1 VGSLAS
7 MPHLLHL
14 DSSAD
19 LATSR
24 SRAITAAFA
33 DAWRARG
40 DDHTVTHRDLHR
52 DQLPHF
58 ATNEQHWPAADRLPG
73 ADVPAEQDALTATLQ
88 AEILAADVVV
98 VGAPLYNYTVPST
111 LKVWLDHM
119 HVPGALAG
127 EGSQPLAGR
136 HAVVV
141 SSRGGTYD
149 AGSPTEDWDH
159 GVPVLQI
166 ILGNSLGMNVH
177 VVQTS
182 ATLADRLP
190 DLAELKDRSVAELE
204 AATAAAQELARTL

>member
-1 VGSLAS
+1 

-33 DAWRARG
+33 EAWRSRG
-40 DDHTVTHRDLHR
+40 DDFTVTHRDLHR
-52 DQLPHF
+52 DPLPHF
-58 ATNEQHWPAADRLPG
+58 TTNEQHWPAADRLPG
-73 ADVPAEQDALTATLQ
+73 AQVPAEQDALTAQ
-88 AEILAADVVV
+88 IHAELLAADVVV

-111 LKVWLDHM
+111 LKVWIDHV
-119 HVPGALAG
+119 HIPGALAG
-127 EGSQPLAGR
+127 EGSQPLKGR

-141 SSRGGTYD
+141 SSRGATYD

-159 GVPVLQI
+159 GVPVLRI
-166 ILGNSLGMNVH
+166 VLGNSLGMQVH

-190 DLAELKDRSVAELE
+190 DLAELKDRGAAEFE
-204 AATAAAQELARTL
+204 AAKTAARELARTL

>member
-1 VGSLAS
+1 

-24 SRAITAAFA
+24 SRALTAAFA
-33 DAWRARG
+33 EAWTGRG
-40 DDHTVTHRDLHR
+40 AEFTVTHRDLHR
-52 DQLPHF
+52 DPLPHF

-73 ADVPAEQDALTATLQ
+73 AQVPAQQDALTAQ
-88 AEILAADVVV
+88 IHAELLAADVLL

-111 LKVWLDHM
+111 LKVWLDHV
-119 HVPGALAG
+119 HIPGALAG

-136 HAVVV
+136 PAVVV
-141 SSRGGTYD
+141 SSRGATYD
-149 AGSPTEDWDH
+149 AGSPTEGWDH

-166 ILGNSLGMNVH
+166 ILGASLAMDVH

-182 ATLADRLP
+182 ATLADRLA
-190 DLAELKDRSVAELE
+190 DLADLRERADAEF
-204 AATAAAQELARTL
+204 AAARESARELALRL

>member
-1 VGSLAS
+1 
-7 MPHLLHL
+7 MPHLLHV

-33 DAWRARG
+33 QAWAARG
-40 DDHTVTHRDLHR
+40 DDFTTTYRDLHR
-52 DQLPHF
+52 DALPHF
-58 ATNEQHWPAADRLPG
+58 VTNEQHWPAADRLPG
-73 ADVPAEQDALTATLQ
+73 AVVPAEQDALTQTLH
-88 AEILAADVVV
+88 AEVLAADVVV

-111 LKVWLDHM
+111 LKVWLDHL
-119 HVPGALAG
+119 HIPGVLAG

-141 SSRGGTYD
+141 SSRGATYD
-149 AGSPTEDWDH
+149 AGSPTESWDH

-166 ILGNSLGMNVH
+166 VLGASLAMDVH

-190 DLAELKDRSVAELE
+190 DLAGLKDRSVAEFE
-204 AATAAAQELARTL
+204 AAKARAVALATSL

>member
-1 VGSLAS
+1 
-7 MPHLLHL
+7 MPHLLHV

-33 DAWRARG
+33 DAWKARG
-40 DDHTVTHRDLHR
+40 DDYTITYRDLHR
-52 DQLPHF
+52 DPLPHF
-58 ATNEQHWPAADRLPG
+58 TTNEQHWTAADRLPG
-73 ADVPAEQDALTATLQ
+73 AQVPAEQDELTAAIH

-111 LKVWLDHM
+111 LKVWLDQLHI
-119 HVPGALAG
+119 PGALAG

-136 HAVVV
+136 PAVVV
-141 SSRGGTYD
+141 SARGATYD
-149 AGSPTEDWDH
+149 AGSPTEGWDH

-166 ILGNSLGMNVH
+166 ILGASLAMDVH
-177 VVQTS
+177 VIQTS

-190 DLAELKDRSVAELE
+190 ELAELKDRSVAEFE
-204 AATAAAQELARTL
+204 AAKAAARDLAGKL

>member
-1 VGSLAS
+1 

-24 SRAITAAFA
+24 SRAVTAAFA
-33 DAWRARG
+33 DAWKARG
-40 DDHTVTHRDLHR
+40 EDYTITYRDLHR
-52 DQLPHF
+52 DPLPHF
-58 ATNEQHWPAADRLPG
+58 ADSEQHWPAADRLPG
-73 ADVPAEQDALTATLQ
+73 ANPPAEQDALMATLQ
-88 AEILAADVVV
+88 AEVLAADAVVI
-98 VGAPLYNYTVPST
+98 GAPLYNYTVPST

-119 HVPGALAG
+119 HVPGVLAG

-136 HAVVV
+136 PAVVV
-141 SSRGGTYD
+141 SSRGATYD
-149 AGSPTEDWDH
+149 AGSPTEGWDH

-166 ILGNSLGMNVH
+166 ILGVSLAMDVH

-190 DLAELKDRSVAELE
+190 EMAELKDRGATEFE
-204 AATAAAQELARTL
+204 AAKARAVKLASTL

>member
-1 VGSLAS
+1 
-7 MPHLLHL
+7 MPHLLHV

-33 DAWRARG
+33 DAWKARG
-40 DDHTVTHRDLHR
+40 DDYTITYRDLHR
-52 DQLPHF
+52 DPLPHF
-58 ATNEQHWPAADRLPG
+58 TTNEQHWTAADRLPT
-73 ADVPAEQDALTATLQ
+73 AVVPAEQDELTAAIH

-98 VGAPLYNYTVPST
+98 IGAPLYNYTVPST
-111 LKVWLDHM
+111 LKVWLDQLHI
-119 HVPGALAG
+119 PGALAG

-136 HAVVV
+136 PAVVV
-141 SSRGGTYD
+141 SSRGATYD
-149 AGSPTEDWDH
+149 AGTPTETWDH

-166 ILGNSLGMNVH
+166 ILGASLAMDVH

-190 DLAELKDRSVAELE
+190 ELAELKDRSVAEFE
-204 AATAAAQELARTL
+204 AAKAAARKLATEL

>member
-1 VGSLAS
+1 

-33 DAWRARG
+33 QAWTARG
-40 DDHTVTHRDLHR
+40 DDFTVTHRDLHR
-52 DQLPHF
+52 DPLPHF

-73 ADVPAEQDALTATLQ
+73 AQVPAEQDELTARIH
-88 AEILAADVVV
+88 AELLAADVLL

-111 LKVWLDHM
+111 LKVWLDHV
-119 HVPGALAG
+119 HIPGALAG
-127 EGSQPLAGR
+127 AGTQPLAGR
-136 HAVVV
+136 PAVVV
-141 SSRGGTYD
+141 SSRGATYD
-149 AGSPTEDWDH
+149 AGSETEGWDH
-159 GVPVLQI
+159 GVPVLRI
-166 ILGNSLGMNVH
+166 VLGNSLGMDVH

-190 DLAELKDRSVAELE
+190 ELAELKDRGVTEFE
-204 AATAAAQELARTL
+204 AAKAAARELGATL

>member
-1 VGSLAS
+1 

-33 DAWRARG
+33 QVWTARG
-40 DDHTVTHRDLHR
+40 DDFTVTHRDLHR
-52 DQLPHF
+52 DPLPHF

-73 ADVPAEQDALTATLQ
+73 AQVPADQDALTAAIH
-88 AEILAADVVV
+88 AELLAADVLL

-111 LKVWLDHM
+111 LKVWLDHV
-119 HVPGALAG
+119 HIPGALAG
-127 EGSQPLAGR
+127 AGTQPLAGR
-136 HAVVV
+136 PAVVV
-141 SSRGGTYD
+141 SSRGATYD
-149 AGSPTEDWDH
+149 AGTETEGWDH
-159 GVPVLQI
+159 GVPVLKI
-166 ILGNSLGMNVH
+166 VLGNSLGMDVH

-190 DLAELKDRSVAELE
+190 ELAELKDRGAAEFE
-204 AATAAAQELARTL
+204 AAQAAARELAATL

>member
-1 VGSLAS
+1 

-24 SRAITAAFA
+24 SRAITASFA
-33 DAWRARG
+33 DAWKARG
-40 DDHTVTHRDLHR
+40 DDFTITYRDLHR
-52 DQLPHF
+52 DPLPHF

-73 ADVPAEQDALTATLQ
+73 AQVPDEQDALTAAIH
-88 AEILAADVVV
+88 AEILAADVVL

-111 LKVWLDHM
+111 LKVWLDHI
-119 HVPGALAG
+119 HIPGALAG

-136 HAVVV
+136 PAVVV
-141 SSRGGTYD
+141 SSRGATYD
-149 AGSPTEDWDH
+149 AGSPTEGWDH

-166 ILGNSLGMNVH
+166 ILGNSLGMQVH

-190 DLAELKDRSVAELE
+190 DLAELKDRSVAEFE
-204 AATAAAQELARTL
+204 AATAKARELANSL